1 MIYQYAY
8 TSYRYYLLN
17 GGLTSDGK
25 KQKIEA
31 FPNGFQMISGHNLNR
46 NSSLP
51 SPQDPN
57 VRYEAPLADMGPW
70 KEPQNVLAQRAL
82 GFNCMNYQQGVTPE
96 PTLARHSFPNK
107 AFLDAHCPDGI
118 RLELMFPSC
127 WNGENDSADH
137 KSHVAFPDSVMSGD
151 CPAGFDRRLPSLMY
165 ETIVAT
171 DHFKGRNGKFVISN
185 GDPTGKSTFFCNHSL
200 LLLILCY
207 DARYESE
214 TDYVN
219 Q

>member
-1 MIYQYAY
+1 
-8 TSYRYYLLN
+8 
-17 GGLTSDGK
+17 
-25 KQKIEA
+25 
-31 FPNGFQMISGHNLNR
+31 MISGHNFNR

-51 SPQDPN
+51 TAQDPN
-57 VRYEAPLADMGPW
+57 VRYQAPLADMGPW
-70 KEPQNVLAQRAL
+70 KEPQDVLAQRAL

-96 PTLARHSFPNK
+96 PTLARHSFPDK
-107 AFLDAHCPDGI
+107 AFLDAHCPDGL

-127 WNGENDSADH
+127 WNGEKDSADH

-185 GDPTGKSTFFCNHSL
+185 GDPTG
-200 LLLILCY
+200 
-207 DARYESE
+207 ESRPLRHPF
-214 TDYVN
+214 TVATHFIPCTLVIKADLVN
-219 Q
+219 RQGSVTMVISSQLGMTVFYSKRLTHALPSPAQPPAI

>member
-1 MIYQYAY
+1 
-8 TSYRYYLLN
+8 
-17 GGLTSDGK
+17 
-25 KQKIEA
+25 
-31 FPNGFQMISGHNLNR
+31 MISGHNFNR

-51 SPQDPN
+51 TPQDPN
-57 VRYEAPLADMGPW
+57 MRYQAPLADMGPW
-70 KEPQNVLAQRAL
+70 KEPQDVLAQRAL
-82 GFNCMNYQQGVTPE
+82 GFNCMNYQKGVTPE
-96 PTLARHSFPNK
+96 PTLARHSFPDK
-107 AFLDAHCPDGI
+107 AFLDAHCPDGL

-185 GDPTGKSTFFCNHSL
+185 GDPTGESRPYRNPFTVATHF
-200 LLLILCY
+200 IALCRLAIKA
-207 DARYESE
+207 DL
-214 TDYVN
+214 VN
-219 Q
+219 QQGSVTMVISSQLGMTVFYNKLLTLAMPSPAQPPAI